1 MSAASKIRE
10 GEPLRF
16 SLASVRPLPDALL
29 DRTRRTFAGACS
41 QVRESHPAAAG
52 LFTLSL
58 HGSAAGGGDGRE
70 IADGLRSPALA
81 LGVDCALAR
90 GRLAERGPGFI
101 RGEVIDMLAQAAGSA
116 DLVADVT
123 ARAMAGELDFAESLA
138 LRVATL
144 EGLPTSA
151 LDDVAARVETAPG
164 AEVLVR
170 TAHAHGAGVGL
181 VSGGFHEVVDVVAA
195 RLGVD
200 RVLANLLEARGGR
213 LTGRTSGPVVTRR
226 AKAAALAEWAAC
238 DGVELA
244 GTVAMGDGAND
255 VAMMEAAEL
264 SVAVCAKPVVLAA
277 ADAVIASPRLDALPA
292 LLGWDA
298 AD

>member
-1 MSAASKIRE
+1 M
-10 GEPLRF
+10 
-16 SLASVRPLPDALL
+16 
-29 DRTRRTFAGACS
+29 
-41 QVRESHPAAAG
+41 
-52 LFTLSL
+52 
-58 HGSAAGGGDGRE
+58 
-70 IADGLRSPALA
+70 ADGLRSPALA

-90 GRLAERGPGFI
+90 GRLAERGPGLIVSDVDSTFI

-200 RVLANLLEARGGR
+200 RVLANRLEARGGR

-255 VAMMEAAEL
+255 VAMMEAAGL